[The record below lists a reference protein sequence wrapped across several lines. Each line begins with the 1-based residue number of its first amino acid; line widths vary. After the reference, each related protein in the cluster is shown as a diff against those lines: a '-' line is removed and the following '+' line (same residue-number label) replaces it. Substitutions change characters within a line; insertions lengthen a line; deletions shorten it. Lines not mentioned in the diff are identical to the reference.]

1 MSVLSFRVD
10 DAFKKSLESEAR
22 KEGVSLSEYIKNKL
36 KEGLVDAHISK
47 TKINLSDS
55 KSQIE
60 NLTKISNEVI
70 DEIERKIKGLGDD
83 AVKYNHIK
91 QLKKMYW
98 ILISISV
105 LFVLISIPILQFNIG
120 YFKALF

>member
-36 KEGLVDAHISK
+36 KDGLVDAHISK
-47 TKINLSDS
+47 TKSNLSDS
-55 KSQIE
+55 KFQIE
-60 NLTKISNEVI
+60 SLTKISNEAIIEV
-70 DEIERKIKGLGDD
+70 ERKIKKLGDD
-83 AVKYNHIK
+83 TVKYNHVK

-98 ILISISV
+98 ILISVSV
-105 LFVLISIPILQFNIG
+105 LFVLISIPILQFNIE
-120 YFKALF
+120 YFKAFF